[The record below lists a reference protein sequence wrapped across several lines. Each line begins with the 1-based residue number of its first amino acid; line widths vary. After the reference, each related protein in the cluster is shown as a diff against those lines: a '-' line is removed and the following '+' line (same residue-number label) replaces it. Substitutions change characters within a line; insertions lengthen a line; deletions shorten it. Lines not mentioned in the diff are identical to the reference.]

1 MKVFV
6 TGGGGFLGYA
16 IVLQLL
22 EKKYEIHTYS
32 RSKYK
37 KLEGHGIHQ
46 HEGNLTDYNTLKTA
60 MEGCDA
66 VFHVAAKTGIQGD
79 YSSFYRTNVTGTE
92 NILKACSELNI
103 PHMIYTSSASVV
115 FSNGSEGMN
124 ESMPY
129 PSRFDAYYPQ
139 TKAIAEALVLNASGG
154 SLITCS
160 LRPHLVWGP
169 GDIHFIPR
177 LLEKRSK
184 NKLRRLGTK
193 KYLVDV
199 TYVDN
204 AAKAHLQAFEAML
217 NHPDSVAGKA
227 YFLSQDEPIAVHE
240 FIDRLLESGGLQP
253 VQKTLNLHTA
263 RIIGW
268 LMDRVV
274 RLFRLEQEPPLT
286 LFIAKQLTSS
296 HWYDIS
302 ASKKDF
308 GYKPSISID
317 KGMRQLK
324 KWCKHEFN
332 THS

>member
-1 MKVFV
+1 
-6 TGGGGFLGYA
+6 
-16 IVLQLL
+16 
-22 EKKYEIHTYS
+22 
-32 RSKYK
+32 
-37 KLEGHGIHQ
+37 
-46 HEGNLTDYNTLKTA
+46 
-60 MEGCDA
+60 
-66 VFHVAAKTGIQGD
+66 
-79 YSSFYRTNVTGTE
+79 
-92 NILKACSELNI
+92 
-103 PHMIYTSSASVV
+103 
-115 FSNGSEGMN
+115 MN

-139 TKAIAEALVLNASGG
+139 PKPITEALVLNASGG